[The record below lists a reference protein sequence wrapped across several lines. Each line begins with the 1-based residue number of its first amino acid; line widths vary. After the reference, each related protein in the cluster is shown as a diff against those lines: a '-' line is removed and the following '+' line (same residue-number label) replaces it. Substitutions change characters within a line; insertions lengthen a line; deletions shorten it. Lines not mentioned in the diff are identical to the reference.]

1 MKKKVFGAFA
11 VVWLFLFGL
20 GFVVVQADID
30 NPAPSQGGGVSF
42 PNPLGENCGDFGCV
56 ADRIIGGLYRIAVP
70 IVAIM
75 VLVGGFQ
82 ILTAGGDPEK
92 FKKGKQTI
100 FYAVIGLV
108 AIILAGGVVGIIQS
122 AFGG

>member
-1 MKKKVFGAFA
+1 MRWLKTGIL
-11 VVWLFLFGL
+11 LFLLNISGTVF
-20 GFVVVQADID
+20 A
-30 NPAPSQGGGVSF
+30 QGGAGTTGGGAGTTGGGSGVGF
-42 PNPLGENCGDFGCV
+42 PNPLKCGNFGCV
-56 ADRIIGGLYRIAVP
+56 ADKIIGGLYRIAVP